1 MRGNSPSPDR
11 TPPEIGIGREGLL
24 RSGAMANVAGSDAQ
38 QGGMLGELW
47 QKYGLIVVG
56 NVVFFALLYFIQYRP
71 NSRDNRATELL
82 TLAQREENEGRLE
95 ASETLYGRIVG
106 EYDDTSAIKVARER
120 LPKVRAMAKKKRETQ
135 SPLPAACTPQV
146 DVREL
151 LELKPSLYLAELV
164 AGHYPTVSP
173 AERERYFGVLDGY
186 VWLAL
191 NRDGVPLEKLKKS
204 PTFVDG
210 ELQRRYFGLKAEAR
224 FTPDWMY
231 EDFKVKNQSFF
242 TLHNAVVQLT
252 VSQGEHSETESLRV
266 GELKPD
272 SEVDLLEFNVDEKGG
287 AILI

>member
-1 MRGNSPSPDR
+1 MA
-11 TPPEIGIGREGLL
+11 EMEG
-24 RSGAMANVAGSDAQ
+24 SQA
-38 QGGMLGELW
+38 QGGMLTELW

-95 ASETLYGRIVG
+95 AAETLYGRIVG
-106 EYDDTSAIKVARER
+106 EYGDTSAINVANER
-120 LPKVRAMAKKKRETQ
+120 LPKVRALAKKRRETQ
-135 SPLPAACTPQV
+135 PPLPAACTPQV
-146 DVREL
+146 DIREL

-173 AERERYFGVLDGY
+173 AERERYFGVLDDY

-191 NRDGVPLEKLKKS
+191 NRDNVPLDKLKKS

-210 ELQRRYFGLKAEAR
+210 ELQRRYFGLKAAAR

-252 VSQGEHSETESLRV
+252 VSQGDHSETDSLRAA
-266 GELKPD
+266 ELKPD
-272 SEVDLLEFNVDEKGG
+272 SEVDVLEFNVDDKGG
-287 AILI
+287 AILIKGTIQADEGKLEWQQRL

>member
-1 MRGNSPSPDR
+1 
-11 TPPEIGIGREGLL
+11 
-24 RSGAMANVAGSDAQ
+24 MANASVEGSHTPDGGLVAG
-38 QGGMLGELW
+38 LW

-95 ASETLYGRIVG
+95 AAETLYGKIVG
-106 EYDDTSAIKVARER
+106 DYQDSTAIAVARER
-120 LPKVRAMAKKKRETQ
+120 LPKVRALAKRKRETQ
-135 SPLPAACTPQV
+135 APLPAACTPQV

-151 LELKPSLYLAELV
+151 LELKPSLYLSELV

-173 AERERYFGVLDGY
+173 AERERYFRVLDDY

-191 NRDGVPLEKLKKS
+191 NRDGVPLDKLKKS

-210 ELQRRYFGLKAEAR
+210 ELQRRYFGLKAAAR

-231 EDFKVKNQSFF
+231 EDFKVKNEGFF
-242 TLHNAVVQLT
+242 TLHNVVIDLT
-252 VSQGEHSETESLRV
+252 VSQGDSQERESLRV
-266 GELKPD
+266 AELKPD
-272 SEVDLLEFNVDEKGG
+272 AEVQVLEFNVDDQGG
-287 AILI
+287 AVQIKGSLQADEGKLEWQQRL